1 MTKPLYFFIALFL
14 QFGVFC
20 NIAQAQLITVS
31 NKCYKQIQL
40 GNEQNDARDFEV
52 ALQTFEDILKKC
64 SAKDGKEQG
73 NLGKAIALNGLGE
86 FEEAIQAANVA
97 IKFSKN
103 KNVMAYYAR
112 SYANRNLNNESAA
125 REDLIKITQLA
136 EKNRDKKARATI
148 HAQLAQL
155 DF

>member
-1 MTKPLYFFIALFL
+1 MTKPLYFCIALFL

-136 EKNRDKKARATI
+136 EKNRDKKATATI
-148 HAQLAQL
+148 CVVQRG
-155 DF
+155 